1 MAFLIK
7 FSVLIIFFQCVG
19 KGNNDTKTQRGGSGK
34 DEKAQRNLWSV
45 ESKNKERPAD
55 YGQPN

>member
-1 MAFLIK
+1 MAFLTK

-34 DEKAQRNLWSV
+34 DEKAQGNLWSV
-45 ESKNKERPAD
+45 ESTNKERPAN